1 MYKVGDMVRVVKEE
15 KFDGFGRALGLT
27 GKAAIILD
35 THKRTYILSYWVKF
49 FDGFECWVDEEDLTI
64 LSSCSIV

>member
-1 MYKVGDMVRVVKEE
+1 MYKVGDMVRVREE
-15 KFDGFGRALGLT
+15 KLDIFGRALGLT

-35 THKRTYILSYWVKF
+35 TYKRTYILSYWVQF

-64 LSSCSIV
+64 LSSCDSI

>member
-1 MYKVGDMVRVVKEE
+1 MYKVGDMVRVKEE

-27 GKAAIILD
+27 GKVAIILE
-35 THKRTYILSYWVKF
+35 TYKRTYIPSYWVKF

-64 LSSCSIV
+64 LSSCDSI